1 MNKISQFSRR
11 CLLLLLLA
19 LMVTSDSIAQ
29 GFEPRIVFSS
39 NRDGDWDIYSMD
51 VNGNNVVQLTDHPAD
66 DGNPAGSPD
75 GRRIVFFSERD
86 ITPDL
91 YVMDRDGN
99 NMIRLT
105 RDDSGEG
112 RASWSPDGKK
122 IAFTSFCNKGNC
134 DIFTVKADGGNR
146 TRLTEHEMQDVL
158 PSWSPDGN
166 KIAFVSAPNFGA
178 LDARH
183 IFVMNADG
191 KGRRNLTGNTNLK
204 YNWNPN
210 WSPDGRKIAFQSQR
224 VFEGYDIYVITAEG
238 KNLKQLTEGGNNRM
252 PVYVRDGRKVA
263 FVSTRDGDFNIYL
276 MDTNGRNAVKLTR
289 TPPGI
294 DNVKPSW
301 LPEPLAVNPNGK
313 LPISWGELKRRG
325 NP

>member
-1 MNKISQFSRR
+1 MNNINPFLRR

-19 LMVTSDSIAQ
+19 LMLASDSTGQ
-29 GFEPRIVFSS
+29 RFEPRIVFAS

-51 VNGNNVVQLTDHPAD
+51 VNGDNPVRLTDHPAD
-66 DGNPAGSPD
+66 DRNPACSPD
-75 GRRIVFFSERD
+75 GKKIAFDSERGL
-86 ITPDL
+86 TSDL
-91 YVMDRDGN
+91 YAMDRDGN
-99 NMIRLT
+99 NVIRLT
-105 RDDSGEG
+105 RDNFAEG
-112 RASWSPDGKK
+112 RSSWSPDGKK

-158 PSWSPDGN
+158 P
-166 KIAFVSAPNFGA
+166 I
-178 LDARH
+178 
-183 IFVMNADG
+183 
-191 KGRRNLTGNTNLK
+191 
-204 YNWNPN
+204 

-224 VFEGYDIYVITAEG
+224 VFEGYDIYEITAEG
-238 KNLKQLTEGGNNRM
+238 KNLKQLTQGGNNRM
-252 PVYVRDGRKVA
+252 PVYVRDGRKIA

-276 MDTNGRNAVKLTR
+276 MEANGRNAVKLTR

-301 LPEPLAVNPNGK
+301 LPGPLAVIPNEK
-313 LPISWGELKRRG
+313 LPISWGELKRTG